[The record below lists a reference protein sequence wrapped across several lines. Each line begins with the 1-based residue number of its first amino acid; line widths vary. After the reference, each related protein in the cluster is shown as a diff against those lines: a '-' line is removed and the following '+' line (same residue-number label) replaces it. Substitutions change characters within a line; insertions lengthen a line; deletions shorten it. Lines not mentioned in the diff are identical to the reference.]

1 MQRKVKKHAL
11 AGGGIRGLPVLRI
24 FSNDLGAQVQSSSSR
39 SSSKEEHEGREN
51 EVEGK
56 PKSTDPVLVSK
67 LEILHFTEGW
77 NPVCRSR
84 SVNRAPCHSCV
95 LLGWRCTSSFL
106 S

>member
-11 AGGGIRGLPVLRI
+11 AGAGIRGLLVLRI

-39 SSSKEEHEGREN
+39 SSSKEENEGREN

-56 PKSTDPVLVSK
+56 PKSMDPVLVSK

-77 NPVCRSR
+77 NPVCCSR
-84 SVNRAPCHSCV
+84 SVN
-95 LLGWRCTSSFL
+95 
-106 S
+106 